1 MSREQA
7 LTTLSTN
14 CGWHFLLGIAWVLV
28 LAFAALFFVADL
40 VGWPFLSFLPMFGF
54 AGFWLMSS
62 PFLFSRVVYQ
72 GISFDVVRIYR
83 CSLWLAIHSSQ
94 CLSPFFMLPTTGQ
107 HGCAQA
113 VHAAEGGLVPLIPV
127 HGGFQVPSVSLRDG
141 GDMSAGDSLCVPRLD
156 PGKCIPWALV
166 NEPIRLM

>member
-14 CGWHFLLGIAWVLV
+14 GGSQFLLGIAWVLV

-40 VGWPFLSFLPMFGF
+40 VGWPFLSFLTMFDF
-54 AGFWLMSS
+54 AGFWLLSS

-83 CSLWLAIHSSQ
+83 CSLWLAIQFESFLHASDHRSTWMRSSG
-94 CLSPFFMLPTTGQ
+94 TRGR
-107 HGCAQA
+107 
-113 VHAAEGGLVPLIPV
+113 GGA
-127 HGGFQVPSVSLRDG
+127 GPSHPRTWRVS
-141 GDMSAGDSLCVPRLD
+141 SAKR
-156 PGKCIPWALV
+156 
-166 NEPIRLM
+166 